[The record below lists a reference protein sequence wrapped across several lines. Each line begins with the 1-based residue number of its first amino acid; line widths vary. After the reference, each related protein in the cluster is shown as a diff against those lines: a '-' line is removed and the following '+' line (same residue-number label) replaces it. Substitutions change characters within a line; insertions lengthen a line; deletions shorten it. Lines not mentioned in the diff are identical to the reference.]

1 MLRHHGFSAD
11 LLSVIWLASVNLAS
25 GVSSMP
31 SSAPSPSA
39 SSLALVIPVVPL
51 PLTLTTLPAGSP
63 SQAPSLPTP
72 WLSDNGTSYGN
83 VTIINNCDYLLN
95 VASVGARLLNGN
107 INATGTKEDEV
118 LYPIP
123 AGTNYSESYR
133 ITCPTP
139 VNKTKGYCWSMDK
152 LYGQGVALKI
162 SKNATIQSDIF
173 QFEYALI
180 KNPNTTDTFQRLEY
194 DVSLLDCGNPL
205 KDPSAYG
212 NKTDLIDISATE
224 ADYRVKV
231 ARCPGFKGGI
241 SVGFPADKGGLCP
254 RITCDGKGKCVDVYN
269 FDRTREKEPSKHCEG
284 EYVGDTVVAL
294 CE

>member
-1 MLRHHGFSAD
+1 
-11 LLSVIWLASVNLAS
+11 
-25 GVSSMP
+25 MP

-39 SSLALVIPVVPL
+39 SSLALVIPIVPL

-205 KDPSAYG
+205 KIQAHMA
-212 NKTDLIDISATE
+212 TRLISSIF
-224 ADYRVKV
+224 RLQ
-231 ARCPGFKGGI
+231 R
-241 SVGFPADKGGLCP
+241 
-254 RITCDGKGKCVDVYN
+254 RIIG
-269 FDRTREKEPSKHCEG
+269 
-284 EYVGDTVVAL
+284 
-294 CE
+294 